1 MAKSSTRHQ
10 QQAGFGLIEALVALV
25 VLAFGLLG
33 MAALQLNALKSA
45 SLSYQRSVATL
56 AAVDAQ
62 ERLWA
67 ALAASDSDNCEGL
80 SSRVRADWQ
89 SAWFAGS
96 QTPLASLTGSL
107 SASGCRF
114 DIKVMLNEADA
125 PYTYSFQL
133 PDLGER

>member
-1 MAKSSTRHQ
+1 MAKFSIRQ

-67 ALAASDSDNCEGL
+67 ALATSDEGHCTGL
-80 SSRVRADWQ
+80 VSRVAADWQ

-96 QTPLASLTGSL
+96 QTPLASLTGRL
-107 SASGCRF
+107 NGSGCRF
-114 DIKVMLNEADA
+114 DIEIMLSEDGS
-125 PYTYSFQL
+125 PYTYQFQL
-133 PDLGER
+133 PDLGEP